1 MQRRRAPWYSPACDA
16 RLWTAGLLAAALALA
31 PVLPARAADPYPSK
45 TVRLVVGFAAG
56 GPTDIPARFIADK
69 LSNLLGRR
77 VVVENKTG
85 AGGMLATRD
94 VLAQEADGHNLLL
107 CTHFESINVVM
118 YKNPGFALRDL
129 APVSLVSKYFYGL
142 TLSPAIPADSF
153 EEFLRYAK
161 ANPEA
166 VSYATIGSGSA
177 QEILARQLEALAG
190 IKMTKIPFRSGTQVV
205 QDMLAGRVHFYVAP
219 TLAVLP
225 YYEAKQLKVLA
236 VTSPERLAN
245 APQVPALKEKGLEF
259 VRFGWLGI
267 CAPAGTPKPVVDLLQ
282 KHIAAI
288 VATPEY
294 RTLIE
299 NGGSIPGSSTPEEL
313 RKVMVQTMD
322 DVAASIREFGM
333 QQE

>member
-1 MQRRRAPWYSPACDA
+1 
-16 RLWTAGLLAAALALA
+16 
-31 PVLPARAADPYPSK
+31 
-45 TVRLVVGFAAG
+45 
-56 GPTDIPARFIADK
+56 
-69 LSNLLGRR
+69 
-77 VVVENKTG
+77 
-85 AGGMLATRD
+85 
-94 VLAQEADGHNLLL
+94 
-107 CTHFESINVVM
+107 
-118 YKNPGFALRDL
+118 
-129 APVSLVSKYFYGL
+129 
-142 TLSPAIPADSF
+142 
-153 EEFLRYAK
+153 
-161 ANPEA
+161 

-177 QEILARQLEALAG
+177 QEILARQLEVLAG

-225 YYEAKQLKVLA
+225 YYESKQLKVLA

-245 APQVPALKEKGLEF
+245 APQIPALKEKGLEF

-267 CAPAGTPKPVVDLLQ
+267 CAPAATPKPVVDLLQ
-282 KHIAAI
+282 RHIAAI

-299 NGGSIPGSSTPEEL
+299 NGGSIPTASTPEEL
-313 RKVMVQTMD
+313 RQVMVQTVD

>member
-1 MQRRRAPWYSPACDA
+1 MTFTTA
-16 RLWTAGLLAAALALA
+16 RMTVALGCVLAAAGTQN
-31 PVLPARAADPYPSK
+31 AAAQDGYPNRPI
-45 TVRLVVGFAAG
+45 RLVVGFAAG

-69 LSNLLGRR
+69 LGDLLGQK
-77 VVVENKTG
+77 VLVENKTG

-94 VLAQEADGHNLLL
+94 VLAQQADGHTLLL

-118 YKNPGFALRDL
+118 YKNPGFGLRDL

-142 TLSPAIPADSF
+142 TLSSAVPADSF

-245 APQVPALKEKGLEF
+245 APQIPALKEKGLEF

-267 CAPAGTPKPVVDLLQ
+267 CAPAGTPQPVVDLLQ
-282 KHIAAI
+282 RRIAAI

-299 NGGSIPGSSTPEEL
+299 NGGSIPASSTPEEL

>member
-1 MQRRRAPWYSPACDA
+1 MPRHRAAWRA
-16 RLWTAGLLAAALALA
+16 RVWFIAAVVTLAG
-31 PVLPARAADPYPSK
+31 VLPSLSADPYPSK

-56 GPTDIPARFIADK
+56 GPTDIPARFIADR
-69 LSNLLGRR
+69 LSQMLGRR

-94 VLAQEADGHNLLL
+94 VLAQEADGHTLLL

-129 APVSLVSKYFYGL
+129 APVSLVSKYYYGL
-142 TLSPAIPADSF
+142 TLSPAIPADNF

-161 ANPEA
+161 AHPGA

-177 QEILARQLEALAG
+177 QEILARQLEVLAG
-190 IKMTKIPFRSGTQVV
+190 IKMNKIPFRSGTQVV

-225 YYEAKQLKVLA
+225 YYESKQLKVLA
-236 VTSPERLAN
+236 VSSPERLTN
-245 APQVPALKEKGLEF
+245 AAQIPTLKEKGIDF

-267 CAPAGTPKPVVDLLQ
+267 CAPAGTPKAVIDLLNR
-282 KHIAAI
+282 HIVAI

-299 NGGSIPGSSTPEEL
+299 NGGSIPGSSTPDEL
-313 RKVMVQTMD
+313 RQVMVQTVD
-322 DVAASIREFGM
+322 DVAATIREFGM
-333 QQE
+333 QLE

>member
-1 MQRRRAPWYSPACDA
+1 MQRGRAACYSAVA
-16 RLWTAGLLAAALALA
+16 VLALA
-31 PVLPARAADPYPSK
+31 AGLPVSAADPYPSK

-56 GPTDIPARFIADK
+56 GPTDIPARFIADR
-69 LSNLLGRR
+69 LSNALGRR

-118 YKNPGFALRDL
+118 YKNPGFTLRDL
-129 APVSLVSKYFYGL
+129 APISLVSKYYYGL
-142 TLSPAIPADSF
+142 TLSPAIPADTF
-153 EEFLRYAK
+153 EDFLRHAR
-161 ANPEA
+161 AQPGT

-177 QEILARQLEALAG
+177 QEILARQLEVLAG

-225 YYEAKQLKVLA
+225 YYESKQLKVLA
-236 VTSPERLAN
+236 VTSPQRLAN
-245 APQVPALKEKGLEF
+245 APQIPALKEKGLEF
-259 VRFGWLGI
+259 VRYGWLGI
-267 CAPAGTPKPVVDLLQ
+267 CAGAGTPKPVIDVLAR
-282 KHIAAI
+282 HIAAI

-299 NGGSIPGSSTPEEL
+299 NGGSIPGASTPEEL
-313 RKVMVQTMD
+313 RQIMVQTVD

-333 QQE
+333 QQD